1 MRIDLKIQTI
11 QDDIIHNHTNKEITM
26 RYIHFQIEDGWS
38 WSTLSS
44 AEEGTVQSAILVEL
58 RNLKMRNQDR
68 RVRCVDE
75 DGRLLDMLP

>member
-1 MRIDLKIQTI
+1 
-11 QDDIIHNHTNKEITM
+11 M

-38 WSTLSS
+38 WRTLSS

>member
-1 MRIDLKIQTI
+1 
-11 QDDIIHNHTNKEITM
+11 M

-38 WSTLSS
+38 WRTLHS

-58 RNLKMRNQDR
+58 RNLKIRNPDR